1 MFGGVDESDVW
12 KKIEELDADY
22 RNVFKLQ
29 NQIYKLQLSKLKQT
43 KVSSQKPKRASPKPH
58 EKDQK

>member
-1 MFGGVDESDVW
+1 MAASNLNEIAEHIRHMRFKRKMFGGVDESDVW

-29 NQIYKLQLSKLKQT
+29 NKI
-43 KVSSQKPKRASPKPH
+43 
-58 EKDQK
+58 